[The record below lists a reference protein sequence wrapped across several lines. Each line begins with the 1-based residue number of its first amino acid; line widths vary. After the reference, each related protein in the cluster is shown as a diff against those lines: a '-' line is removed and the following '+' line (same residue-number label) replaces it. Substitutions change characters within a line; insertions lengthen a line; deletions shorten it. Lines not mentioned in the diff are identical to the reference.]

1 MLGIF
6 GGSFDPIHFGHIKLA
21 LALLEHFDFEQIRFI
36 PCQQSPHKQAVHA
49 NAQHRWQ
56 MLELVTNAY
65 TKLIADDRELKRS
78 GLSYTIDTL
87 KELRAETKSRQTL
100 VLIIG
105 IDAFLNFCKWRQFEE
120 ILLICHMM
128 LLPRSGYG
136 LPQEGCEKELYDTH
150 GTDDIM
156 DLSGALNGFIYL
168 SDAKEIDVSSTAIRE
183 CISADAQPRYLLPG
197 NVWNYIRRNN
207 LYT

>member
-6 GGSFDPIHFGHIKLA
+6 GGSFDPIHFGHIKSA
-21 LALLEHFDFEQIRFI
+21 LALLEHFDFEQIRFV
-36 PCQQSPHKQAVHA
+36 PCQQSSRKQVA
-49 NAQHRWQ
+49 NASAQHRWK
-56 MLELVTNAY
+56 MLKLVTNSN

-105 IDAFLNFCKWRQFEE
+105 VDAFLNFCKWHQFEK
-120 ILLICHMM
+120 ILLICHII
-128 LLPRSGYG
+128 LLPRLGYG
-136 LPQEGCEKELYDTH
+136 LPQEGCEKELYDAH
-150 GTDDIM
+150 SADDIM
-156 DLSGALNGFIYL
+156 DLSRVLNGFIHL
-168 SDAKEIDVSSTAIRE
+168 SDEKEIEVSSTYIRE
-183 CISADAQPRYLLPG
+183 CISAGAQPRYLLPG
-197 NVWNYIRRNN
+197 DVWNYIRRNN